1 MDQSDDQ
8 KKGFKTDRIKALTD
22 GVFGI
27 AMTLL
32 VLDVKES
39 AGQGQAFWEQFRPI
53 LDKLFPYIISFLILG
68 IYWTGHHS
76 QFYFIKH
83 TTRMHLW
90 LNIILLLFVALI
102 PFSASLLS
110 EKKLSQF
117 SVFVYGSNL
126 IAVLLAFYAQ
136 WWYATHNHRLIDPKL
151 DNRIVAI
158 VKKRMIIQVGF
169 FFVALA
175 ASYLNT
181 TVSLVLFL
189 LGQLSYVFLTTQ
201 TPTGA
206 PASVEKS
213 VTRNQTEN
221 ENPEE

>member
-1 MDQSDDQ
+1 MEQSEDS

-22 GVFGI
+22 GVFAI

-39 AGQGQAFWEQFRPI
+39 AGHGQGFWEQFQPVVI
-53 LDKLFPYIISFLILG
+53 KLFPYVVSFLILG

-90 LNIILLLFVALI
+90 LNVILLMFISLI
-102 PFSASLLS
+102 PFSAALLS

-117 SVFVYGSNL
+117 SVLIYGSNL

-136 WWYATHNHRLIDPKL
+136 WWYATYNHRLIDPKL
-151 DNRIVAI
+151 DSRII
-158 VKKRMIIQVGF
+158 SITKKRMLIQVIF
-169 FFVALA
+169 FLIALA
-175 ASYLNT
+175 AAYLNT
-181 TVSLVLFL
+181 ILSLVLFL
-189 LGQLSYVFLTTQ
+189 VGQLSYVFLTTQ

-206 PASVEKS
+206 PAEVEESVSEK
-213 VTRNQTEN
+213 QTEN
-221 ENPEE
+221 QNPV